1 MQHWTFHIL
10 AVSQPQVLPRLVH
23 FFEQQQ
29 RMVVRGL
36 GLALLDRHAKISI
49 TVEASDE
56 VARRLQTKL
65 SHQADVRE
73 VEVELLAGPV
83 PMASGKGRPFSH
95 PA

>member
-1 MQHWTFHIL
+1 MPHWTFHIL

-23 FFEQQQ
+23 FFEQQ

-36 GLALLDRHAKISI
+36 GLALMDRYAKISI
-49 TVEASDE
+49 TVEANDE
-56 VARRLQTKL
+56 LAHRVQAKL

-73 VEVELLAGPV
+73 VEMELLAGPMSAAGGKRS
-83 PMASGKGRPFSH
+83 PSGH

>member
-1 MQHWTFHIL
+1 MPHWTFHIL

-23 FFEQQQ
+23 FFEQQ

-36 GLALLDRHAKISI
+36 GLALLDRYAKISV
-49 TVEASDE
+49 TVETNDE
-56 VARRLQTKL
+56 VAHRLQDTL

-83 PMASGKGRPFSH
+83 PTASDKRRPSSH
-95 PA
+95 PI